1 MARRVGIANWPRE
14 AIMKWLDYYFGAK
27 QLERVVTDAR
37 QTWQRHMEGTI
48 NEYASDMMDAI
59 NGTVF

>member
-1 MARRVGIANWPRE
+1 
-14 AIMKWLDYYFGAK
+14 MKWLDYYFGAK
-27 QLERVVTDAR
+27 QLERVVTDAH